1 MDALMDVGRRWWRVV
16 VGGGGAGRWLVYFF
30 VGFGVGG
37 VGHELMTPSGMAFQ
51 RTITLR

>member
-1 MDALMDVGRRWWRVV
+1 MEGGGGWWWVV
-16 VGGGGAGRWLVYFF
+16 GGAGRWLVYFF